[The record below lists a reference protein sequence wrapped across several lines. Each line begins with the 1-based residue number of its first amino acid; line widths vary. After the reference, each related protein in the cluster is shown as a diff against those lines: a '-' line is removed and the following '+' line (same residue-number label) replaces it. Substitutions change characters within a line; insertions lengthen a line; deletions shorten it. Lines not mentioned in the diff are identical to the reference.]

1 MKLMKQ
7 IRTYYETPLHRVMV
21 LTAVL
26 LFILNLLAIPT
37 SDDFGYS
44 VNSGLADIIAR
55 ELNQYFTWTGRTVAH
70 LIARTF
76 LSFPKF
82 FFDLCNSVC
91 FAYVIWLLNVHGAED
106 PEQVSPVAYVFTAL
120 LVFLTVPFFGQ
131 TVLWETGACNYLW
144 TAAILLSFL
153 LVYRKEAEEPGKHRR
168 SFCIG
173 MFFAG
178 IAAGWTNENTAGAM
192 LLIVIAL
199 LVHTFRQ
206 NHRIP
211 AWMITGFAGAMI
223 GFVLMVTAPG
233 NFIRGQAFTVSN
245 GYAYEITHNL
255 TNGIRIFAEYPG
267 QIAEWI
273 LFAVLYAIADQKTRR
288 TAFLYAFASVA
299 AVFAMVLTHMPLLY
313 DRSMFGSTLLLISAD
328 LIMLYSVMQK
338 GISQAVRRCSMAFV
352 SLLSILQYCY
362 TCADLGY
369 TRYLFGIRETWVEE
383 QREAGNL
390 NPVVPQ
396 IGSEFLTSY
405 NPIYGLSDLV
415 VYPSGADNQAYAKLH
430 GLESVVST
438 AYSKWKT
445 IYEHGDPE
453 FMNLTE
459 LSDYITL
466 LQNSEDKLVL
476 ITCSTLSGSDSYLKA
491 AFEPLGITWNGNTN
505 GCFVLYQGSLMMNT
519 GNEPLS
525 LDQRISGHY
534 VYLYSSDDPE
544 FSDIMVDQIEYTNDH
559 PGISVVVFDLSK
571 GKVCDSVTWNHE
583 NRTYGVRSYEES

>member
-1 MKLMKQ
+1 MKLTKQ
-7 IRTYYETPLHRVMV
+7 VRTYFEIPLHRVMAV
-21 LTAVL
+21 TAMVI
-26 LFILNLLAIPT
+26 FILNLLAIPT

-44 VNSGLADIIAR
+44 VNSGLTDIIAR
-55 ELNQYFTWTGRTVAH
+55 EINQYFTWTGRTVAH

-76 LSFPKF
+76 LSFPKI
-82 FFDLCNSVC
+82 FFDLCNSIC
-91 FAYVIWLLNVHGAED
+91 FAYVIWLLNAHGSGD
-106 PEQVSPVAYVFTAL
+106 PKQVSPISYIFTAL

-131 TVLWETGACNYLW
+131 TVLWETGASNYLW

-153 LVYRKEAEEPGKHRR
+153 LVYRKESKVSSTHQR
-168 SFCIG
+168 SFCVG

-192 LLIVIAL
+192 ILIVLAF

-206 NHRIP
+206 NHRVP
-211 AWMITGFAGAMI
+211 AWMITGFAGALI
-223 GFVLMVTAPG
+223 GFVLMVSAPG
-233 NFIRGQAFTVSN
+233 NFIRGAAFTVSN

-267 QIAEWI
+267 QIAEWL
-273 LFAVLYAIADQKTRR
+273 LFAVLFVIADQNTWR
-288 TAFLYAFASVA
+288 TALLYAFASAA

-328 LIMLYSVMQK
+328 LILLYPVMQK
-338 GISQAVRRCSMAFV
+338 GVLPAVRRCFMAVISM
-352 SLLSILQYCY
+352 LSIFRYTY

-369 TRYLFGIRETWVEE
+369 TRYLFGIRESWVEE

-405 NPIYGLSDLV
+405 NPLYGLSDLV
-415 VYPSGADNQAYAKLH
+415 VYPSGTDNQAYAELH
-430 GLESVVST
+430 GLESVIST

-453 FMNLTE
+453 YMNLTE
-459 LSDYITL
+459 LSDYIAL

-476 ITCSTLSGSDSYLKA
+476 VTCSTLNDADESLKS
-491 AFEPLGITWNGNTN
+491 AFEPLGIIWNRGTN
-505 GCFVLYQGSLMMNT
+505 GCFLLYQGNLISNT
-519 GNEPLS
+519 GNAPLY
-525 LDQRISGHY
+525 LEQNLYGHY
-534 VYLYSSDDPE
+534 IYLSSSDDPE
-544 FSDIMVDQIEYTNDH
+544 FSDITIDQVEYTNDH
-559 PGISVVVFDLSK
+559 EGISVVVYDLAA
-571 GKVCDSVTWNHE
+571 GTVCDSITWSRDNE
-583 NRTYGVRSYEES
+583 AYGVRSYEES